1 MEVPVA
7 IHQDD
12 GEREILADR
21 SRDIAKVAVIE
32 RHQGTG
38 CVQMGLVHGFG
49 FNVPC
54 AIGSTVAHDCH
65 HIIVVGTHEVD
76 MALAANELAR
86 IGGGQ
91 LVVRDGEVIGKVDLP
106 IGGLIS
112 NERAELVARK
122 AASVLYGFRAC
133 GCMLNNPNM
142 QLSLLALV
150 VIPELRITD
159 LGLVDV
165 TSFQFIPLLGESQ

>member
-1 MEVPVA
+1 
-7 IHQDD
+7 
-12 GEREILADR
+12 
-21 SRDIAKVAVIE
+21 
-32 RHQGTG
+32 
-38 CVQMGLVHGFG
+38 
-49 FNVPC
+49 
-54 AIGSTVAHDCH
+54 
-65 HIIVVGTHEVD
+65 

-91 LVVRDGEVIGKVDLP
+91 VAVRDGEVIGKVDLP
-106 IGGLIS
+106 IGGLMS
-112 NERAELVARK
+112 NERAELVSRK

-150 VIPELRITD
+150 VIPELRISD

-165 TSFQFIPLLGESQ
+165 SSFQFIPVVQNVQ